1 MSDGITLRD
10 VAPDD
15 VAAVADVL
23 KQATRL
29 AYVFMPWTHTDESF
43 GEFVAAM
50 IPEWSSVRVAVA
62 EGTVVGF
69 ACLHGDYLDQL
80 FVAPA
85 WQGKGIGSRL
95 LDDTKRLQPLGF
107 HLHTFEKNQAARRFY
122 EARGL
127 VACGHGFSEQ
137 EQEPDVMY
145 RWGPDA

>member
-15 VAAVADVL
+15 VEAVADVL
-23 KQATRL
+23 KQATRQ
-29 AYVFMPWTHTDESF
+29 AYVFMPWTHADKSF
-43 GEFVAAM
+43 GDFVAAT

-62 EGTVVGF
+62 EGAVVGF

-95 LDDTKRLQPLGF
+95 LDDTKRLRPLGF
-107 HLHTFEKNQAARRFY
+107 HLHTFEKNHAARRFY
-122 EARGL
+122 ETRGL

-145 RWGPDA
+145 RWSPDA